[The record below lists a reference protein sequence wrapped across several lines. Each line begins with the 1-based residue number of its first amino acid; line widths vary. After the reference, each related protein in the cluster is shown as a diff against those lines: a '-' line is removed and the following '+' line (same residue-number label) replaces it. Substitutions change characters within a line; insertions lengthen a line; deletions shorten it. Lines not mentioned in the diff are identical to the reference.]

1 MRSIQVL
8 VVGGGAS
15 GMVAAIAAARNGA
28 RVLVLEKKKRPGR
41 KLLATG
47 NGRCNFTN
55 RVQERNCYR
64 SSDMDLPMRVIQKFG
79 WEDSVRFF
87 DEIGVLARNR
97 EGYYYPASNQAVTVL
112 RALERELVRLGVEI
126 HTEEAVADVERRSQN
141 GRDAFFVKTD
151 KGSYLA
157 KKLIL
162 CTGGMAAPVYGST
175 GDGYACA
182 TGLGHHVVP
191 PVPAL
196 TSLVLDGNFMKA
208 WSGVRIQGKVSLY
221 NHKDRLLCEDIGEIQ
236 MVAHGISGIPVFQIS
251 HYAAREL
258 AGGRSVFLSLDGM
271 PDYSRD
277 WILDALL
284 KRQKH
289 NGEQSMGDLLG
300 GMMPDKLAG
309 VYLKQTKIVVSERAS
324 EIKKGRLE
332 DLATIIKQM
341 KIPVKAVSDFEKAQ
355 VTAGGVYLSEVNP
368 DTMESEICKGLYLAG
383 ELLDVDGIC
392 GGYNLQWAWATGYL
406 AGMGASSMLD
416 TNIALCAESSTEM
429 R

>member
-15 GMVAAIAAARNGA
+15 GMAAAITAARNGA
-28 RVLVLEKKKRPGR
+28 KVLVLEKQKRLGR

-55 RVQERNCYR
+55 MRQEENCYR
-64 SSDMDLPMRVIQKFG
+64 SREKDLPMQVIRKFS
-79 WEDSVRFF
+79 WKDSVRFF
-87 DEIGVLARNR
+87 DEIGVLARSR
-97 EGYYYPASNQAVTVL
+97 EGYYYPASNQAVTML
-112 RALERELVRLGVEI
+112 RALEKELARLGVEI
-126 HTEEAVADVERRSQN
+126 HTEEAVSDVERRTGN

-157 KKLIL
+157 KKVIL

-182 TGLGHHVVP
+182 AGFGHHIVP

-196 TSLVLDGNFMKA
+196 TSLVLAGNFLKA

-221 NHKDRLLCEDIGEIQ
+221 NEKDCLLCEDSGEIQ
-236 MVAHGISGIPVFQIS
+236 MVSYGISGIPVFQIS

-258 AGGRSVFLSLDGM
+258 AEGRGVALSLDGM
-271 PDYSRD
+271 PDYRRE

-284 KRQKH
+284 KRQEH

-309 VYLKQTKIVVSERAS
+309 VYLKQTKVVVSERAS
-324 EIKKGRLE
+324 KVERDKFE
-332 DLATIIKQM
+332 ELATRIKQM

-355 VTAGGVYLSEVNP
+355 VTAGGVCLSEVNP

-406 AGMGASSMLD
+406 AGMGAGMG
-416 TNIALCAESSTEM
+416 
-429 R
+429 

>member
-15 GMVAAIAAARNGA
+15 GMMAAITAARNGA
-28 RVLVLEKKKRPGR
+28 RVLVLEKKKRLGR

-55 RVQERNCYR
+55 KVQEKNCYR
-64 SSDMDLPMRVIQKFG
+64 SSEADLPMRVIQKFS

-112 RALERELVRLGVEI
+112 RALERELVRLGAEI
-126 HTEEAVADVERRSQN
+126 HTEEAVSDVERRAGQN
-141 GRDAFFVKTD
+141 GRDAFLVKTD

-157 KKLIL
+157 KKVIL
-162 CTGGMAAPVYGST
+162 STGGMAAPVYGST

-182 TGLGHHVVP
+182 KRLGHHVAL

-196 TSLVLDGNFMKA
+196 TSLVLDGDFMKA
-208 WSGVRIQGKVSLY
+208 WGGVRIHGKVSLY
-221 NHKDRLLCEDIGEIQ
+221 NDKDCLLCEDSGEVQ
-236 MVAHGISGIPVFQIS
+236 MVSYGISGIPVFQVS

-258 AGGRSVFLSLDGM
+258 AENRSVILSLDSM

-284 KRQKH
+284 KRQRH

-309 VYLKQTKIVVSERAS
+309 VYLRQTKIAVSGRAS
-324 EIKKGRLE
+324 ETEKGRLE
-332 DLATIIKQM
+332 ELAAVIKQM
-341 KIPVKAVSDFEKAQ
+341 KIPVKAVSGFERAQ
-355 VTAGGVYLSEVNP
+355 VTAGGVHLSEVNP
-368 DTMESEICKGLYLAG
+368 DTMESEVCRGLYLTG

-406 AGMGASSMLD
+406 AGRAAGMVHGVGNRK
-416 TNIALCAESSTEM
+416 TN
-429 R
+429 

>member
-1 MRSIQVL
+1 M
-8 VVGGGAS
+8 A
-15 GMVAAIAAARNGA
+15 AAITAARNGA
-28 RVLVLEKKKRPGR
+28 RVLVLEKKKRLGR

-55 RVQERNCYR
+55 MVQEKDCYR
-64 SSDMDLPMRVIQKFG
+64 SSEMDLPMRVIQKFN

-87 DEIGVLARNR
+87 DEIGVLARDR

-112 RALERELVRLGVEI
+112 RALERELARLGAEI
-126 HTEEAVADVERRSQN
+126 HTEETVSDIERRMGRN

-151 KGSYLA
+151 RGSYLA
-157 KKLIL
+157 KKVIL

-182 TGLGHHVVP
+182 AKFGHHIVP

-208 WSGVRIQGKVSLY
+208 WSGVRIQGKVLLY
-221 NHKDRLLCEDIGEIQ
+221 NDKGGLLCEDRGEVQ
-236 MVAHGISGIPVFQIS
+236 MVSYGISGIPVFQIS

-258 AGGRSVFLSLDGM
+258 ADNRRATLVLDGM
-271 PDYSRD
+271 PDYSRE

-289 NGEQSMGDLLG
+289 NGKQSMGDLLG

-309 VYLKQTKIVVSERAS
+309 VYLKQTKIPVSERAS
-324 EIKKGRLE
+324 ETEKGRLE
-332 DLATIIKQM
+332 ELATKIKQM

-368 DTMESEICKGLYLAG
+368 DTMESEFCKGLYLAG

-406 AGMGASSMLD
+406 AGMGAGTIHD
-416 TNIALCAESSTEM
+416 T
-429 R
+429 

>member
-8 VVGGGAS
+8 VAGGGAS
-15 GMVAAIAAARNGA
+15 GMMAAIMAARSGA
-28 RVLVLEKKKRPGR
+28 GVMVLEKNKRPGR

-55 RVQERNCYR
+55 RVQEKNCYR
-64 SSDMDLPMRVIQKFG
+64 SSNMGIPMRLIQKFG
-79 WEDSVRFF
+79 WEDCVCFF

-112 RALERELVRLGVEI
+112 RALERELVRLGVEV
-126 HTEEAVADVERRSQN
+126 HTEETVSDIERRMGRN

-157 KKLIL
+157 KKVIL
-162 CTGGMAAPVYGST
+162 STGGMAAPVYGST

-182 TGLGHHVVP
+182 AKFGHRIIP

-208 WSGVRIQGKVSLY
+208 WGGVRIQGKVSLY
-221 NHKDRLLCEDIGEIQ
+221 NDKGGLLCEDRGEIQ
-236 MVAHGISGIPVFQIS
+236 MVAYGISGIPVFQIS
-251 HYAAREL
+251 HYAAKEL
-258 AGGRSVFLSLDGM
+258 ADGRSVTLSLDGM
-271 PDYSRD
+271 PDYGRE

-284 KRQKH
+284 KRQEH

-309 VYLKQTKIVVSERAS
+309 IYLKQTKIAVSKRAL
-324 EIKKGRLE
+324 ETRREQLEELAARIKRME
-332 DLATIIKQM
+332 M
-341 KIPVKAVSDFEKAQ
+341 PVKAVSGFDKAQ
-355 VTAGGVYLSEVNP
+355 VTSGGVCLSEVNP
-368 DTMESEICKGLYLAG
+368 DTMESEVCKGLYLTG

-392 GGYNLQWAWATGYL
+392 GGYNLQWAWTTGYL
-406 AGMGASSMLD
+406 AGMGAGKMHD
-416 TNIALCAESSTEM
+416 T
-429 R
+429 